1 MDLRLVHFGIPQG
14 FFHRVEG
21 SPKQICVQLF
31 KAGPGDG
38 GIEICSFVERVDLY
52 AGLGAAGQGALGT
65 LTGRAQAP
73 HGPLV
78 VADILLEFAFK
89 LGNEVVHH
97 TIVKVF
103 TAQVSVAGC
112 GLDLKDAVFNGQDG
126 DVKRSP
132 SKIKDKYISLTAN
145 LAGKTTMSTRSMKC
159 HKASRLNQ

>member
-21 SPKQICVQLF
+21 STKQICVQLF

-52 AGLGAAGQGALGT
+52 ARLGAAGEGALGT
-65 LTGRAQAP
+65 LTGSAQAA

-78 VADILLEFAFK
+78 VADILLEFA
-89 LGNEVVHH
+89 LELCNEVVHH

-103 TAQVSVAGC
+103 TAQVRVAGC
-112 GLDLKDAVFNGQDG
+112 GLDLKDSIFNGQDG

-132 SKIKDKYISLTAN
+132 SEIKDKYISLAAN
-145 LAGKTTMSTRSMKC
+145 LAGKTTMSTRSIKFP
-159 HKASRLNQ
+159 KALRLKQ